1 MPGKSIENMH
11 VAVLAGGHSAER
23 EISLD
28 SGKNVVVALKEAGYT
43 SVELLDTAADDF
55 MVTMATGGF
64 DVAFIA
70 MHGAGGEDGAMQGA
84 IETLGI
90 PYTASGVLASA
101 CGADKEVSKLLYAKA
116 GIPIAPGLA
125 LEVGDEV
132 DIDHIVEVCGERC
145 FVKPA
150 VNGSSYGISLV
161 HEPSEL
167 PAAIAKAFEYGDKV
181 LVEKCIEGTEITVG
195 VYGEDDVR
203 ALPIVEIR
211 KPEDCE
217 FYDLDVKYVD
227 PTDIHRIPAQ
237 ISPENYARAQELACA
252 AHKALGCL
260 GISRSDFIVSEDGP
274 VILETNTI
282 PGMTDTSL
290 YPDEIRHTDDMTF
303 PQVCD
308 SLIRMAFVER
318 ALHANRGRG
327 FVRNAAVCHRL
338 LCHACRP
345 RQNAVLRSYRG
356 RCDCPRYRDH
366 GSFGAGQ

>member
-1 MPGKSIENMH
+1 MPGKSLENMH

-23 EISLD
+23 EISLN
-28 SGKNVVVALKEAGYT
+28 SGKNVVAALKEAGYT
-43 SVELLDTAADDF
+43 SVDLLDTAADNF

-84 IETLGI
+84 METLGI

-101 CGADKEVSKLLYAKA
+101 CGADKEVSKILYAKA

-125 LEVGDEV
+125 IESGDEI
-132 DIDHIVEVCGERC
+132 DIDHIVEACGERC

-161 HEPSEL
+161 HEPTEL
-167 PAAIAKAFEYGDKV
+167 PAAIAKAFKYGDKV

-227 PTDIHRIPAQ
+227 PADIHRIPAQ

-282 PGMTDTSL
+282 PGMTDMSL

-308 SLIRMAFVER
+308 SLIRMGLRR
-318 ALHANRGRG
+318 AGT
-327 FVRNAAVCHRL
+327 
-338 LCHACRP
+338 AC
-345 RQNAVLRSYRG
+345 
-356 RCDCPRYRDH
+356 
-366 GSFGAGQ
+366 